1 VAFLSGEAANIIF
14 EKSDEEIVSMCVDSL
29 RKVFPEEVTNKQL
42 YVDLLISILT
52 AGSPYRPDMRQFFLT
67 AAPTVFVRLS

>member
-1 VAFLSGEAANIIF
+1 MAFLSGEAANIIF

-52 AGSPYRPDMRQFFLT
+52 AGSP
-67 AAPTVFVRLS
+67 